1 MEATVNTPGQY
12 GMSFSVRSS
21 DLENKTINQV
31 ISAHAAKSIWGG
43 VMDALSGGSE
53 ALKQFA
59 AGVGSI
65 ATIVTAVGTI
75 VALRRTRNLS
85 PDKDD
90 SGSRG
95 RHAAP

>member
-1 MEATVNTPGQY
+1 MT
-12 GMSFSVRSS
+12 FSVRSS
-21 DLENKTINQV
+21 ELENKTINQF
-31 ISAHAAKSIWGG
+31 ISAHAAKSSWGG

-85 PDKDD
+85 PGKDD